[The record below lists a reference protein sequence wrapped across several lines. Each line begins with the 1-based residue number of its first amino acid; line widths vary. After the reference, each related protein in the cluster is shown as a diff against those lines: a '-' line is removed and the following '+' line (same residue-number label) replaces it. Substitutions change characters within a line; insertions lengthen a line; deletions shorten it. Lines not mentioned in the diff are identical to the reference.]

1 MKAKKNT
8 VQTVTELLTPVAEA
22 LGLKLWDV
30 EYVREAGEMRLK
42 ITIDKDG
49 GVGIED
55 CESFQ
60 RVSDPVIDEADPI
73 AEPYIMEVSSPG
85 LERDIKYGWHID
97 ACAGQRVTVKL
108 YTSYDG
114 TKSYTGIL
122 QPDRESTVGLVLDNG
137 DNVEFDKKSVAKIN
151 MYFDFK
157 DLK

>member
-8 VQTVTELLTPVAEA
+8 VQVVTELLTPVAEA

-55 CESFQ
+55 CENFQ
-60 RVSDPVIDEADPI
+60 RASDPVIDEADPI
-73 AEPYIMEVSSPG
+73 AEAYIMEVSSPG

-97 ACAGQRVTVKL
+97 ACAGKRVTVKL
-108 YTSYDG
+108 YTAYDG
-114 TKSYTGIL
+114 AKSYTGIL
-122 QPDRESTVGLVLDNG
+122 QPDREDTVGLLLDNG
-137 DNVEFDKKSVAKIN
+137 ENIEFDKKTVAKIN